1 MTASPFHFRTFA
13 LRKIDEKVI
22 LIFHMMKIS
31 IKSGS
36 LSPQISVENRPQIS
50 SNITTSIPLHIAIC
64 AILMML

>member
-31 IKSGS
+31 IKSES
-36 LSPQISVENRPQIS
+36 LSPQISYKFLQ
-50 SNITTSIPLHIAIC
+50 LD
-64 AILMML
+64 